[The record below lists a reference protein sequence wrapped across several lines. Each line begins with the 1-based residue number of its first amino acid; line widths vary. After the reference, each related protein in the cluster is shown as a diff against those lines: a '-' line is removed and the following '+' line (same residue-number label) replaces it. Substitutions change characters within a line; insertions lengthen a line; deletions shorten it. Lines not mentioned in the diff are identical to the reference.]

1 MKARITRR
9 RAIVGASL
17 VAAGTLGA
25 LEYQSLRGKFDHR
38 KRMPPPYADGM
49 RFGESIA
56 ALMVAKEPA
65 LVHVAHSTHLLWFPH
80 PDHRGAGTRFLT
92 DPWFYDPAFGALRHE
107 VATPVEPE
115 GLGALDAILLTHDHA
130 DHADLRAMDRMD
142 KRAIVVVP
150 TVDLAAKVR
159 ALGFTDVSVLVPW
172 ERRRI
177 GGATVTA
184 VPALHDIYEIGYVLR
199 GGDRSVY
206 FAGDTRL
213 HPDLPA
219 IAERLAPDV
228 AILPVDGTRLTG
240 GNLHVMTP
248 EDAVTA
254 AKTLKVKTVIPSHAE
269 AEFSDPLVERL
280 LASTVPRAR
289 FRFEEEAKRSL
300 PDVRCVVPRA
310 GELVSL

>member
-1 MKARITRR
+1 MKITRR
-9 RAIVGASL
+9 RAIAGAS
-17 VAAGTLGA
+17 VVTVGTLAG
-25 LEYQSLRGKFDHR
+25 LEYASFRGRFDHR
-38 KRMPPPYADGM
+38 KRKLPTYEAGM
-49 RFGESIA
+49 RFGESVA
-56 ALMVAKEPA
+56 ALPKQKGPA
-65 LVHVAHSTHLLWFPH
+65 LVHVAHSTHLLWF
-80 PDHRGAGTRFLT
+80 AGTRFLT

-115 GLGALDAILLTHDHA
+115 GLGALDAILITHDHA
-130 DHADLRAMDRMD
+130 DHADLLAIDRMD
-142 KRAIVVVP
+142 KRAIVIAA
-150 TVDLAAKVR
+150 TIELAAKVR
-159 ALGFTDVSVLVPW
+159 ALGFGDVSVLAPW
-172 ERRRI
+172 EKRRI

-184 VPALHDIYEIGYVLR
+184 VPGLHDVYEVGYVLR

-248 EDAVTA
+248 ADAAEA
-254 AKTLKVKTVIPSHAE
+254 AKILKVKTVVPSHAE
-269 AEFSDPLVERL
+269 AEFSDPIAEHI
-280 LASTVPRAR
+280 LASTVARAR
-289 FRFEEEAKRSL
+289 FVFGDEAARSL
-300 PDVRCVVPRA
+300 PGVRCMVPQA

>member
-1 MKARITRR
+1 MKITRR
-9 RAIVGASL
+9 RAIAGASVL
-17 VAAGTLGA
+17 AAGTLAG
-25 LEYQSLRGKFDHR
+25 LEYASFTGRFDHR
-38 KRMPPPYADGM
+38 KRKLPAYEAGM
-49 RFGESIA
+49 RWGESIA
-56 ALMVAKEPA
+56 ALAKTNEPA
-65 LVHVAHSTHLLWFPH
+65 LVHVAHSTHLLWF
-80 PDHRGAGTRFLT
+80 AGTRFLT

-115 GLGALDAILLTHDHA
+115 GLGALDAILVTHDHA

-142 KRAIVVVP
+142 KRAVAIVA
-150 TVDLAAKVR
+150 TIELASKVR
-159 ALGFTDVSVLVPW
+159 ALGFTDVSVLAPW
-172 ERRRI
+172 EKRRI

-184 VPALHDIYEIGYVLR
+184 VPALHDVYEVGYVLR

-240 GNLHVMTP
+240 GSLHVMTP
-248 EDAVTA
+248 ADAVQA
-254 AKTLKVKTVIPSHAE
+254 AKILKVNTVIPSHAE
-269 AEFSDPLVERL
+269 AEFSDPIAEHI

-289 FRFEEEAKRSL
+289 FVFGEEAARSL
-300 PDVRCVVPRA
+300 AGVRCVVPQA